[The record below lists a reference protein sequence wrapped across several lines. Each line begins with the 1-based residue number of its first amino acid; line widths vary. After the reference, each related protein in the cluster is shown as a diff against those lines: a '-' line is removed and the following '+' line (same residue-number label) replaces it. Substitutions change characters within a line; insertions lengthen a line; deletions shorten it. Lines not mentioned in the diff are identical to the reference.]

1 MMCICG
7 NALPA
12 NAEACPACGGSFA
25 PGSSPIPIA
34 RPKPKPIAVSE
45 GAQEA
50 KPRFDPAITVAVIIF
65 VLTVVVGVVLQS
77 IA

>member
-7 NALPA
+7 NVLPA

-34 RPKPKPIAVSE
+34 KPKPKPITVAE
-45 GAQEA
+45 GAPES
-50 KPRFDPAITVAVIIF
+50 KRRFDPAIAVSLIIF
-65 VLTVVVGVVLQS
+65 VVTVLVGVLLQS